1 MDELSNVFSR
11 FLVAQGLQPGD
22 VVALQLPTCLHYP
35 IAVLG
40 AWKAG
45 LIVTNMNPL
54 YTAREAAL
62 QIEDSNAKLL
72 KVQLGYVGLPLPA
85 CEVRIVGEDGHALP
99 FDQAGELAVRG
110 PHVVRE
116 YLNQPQKTAA
126 SMRDGWFFTGDM
138 AVMDERGFLQ
148 IVDRKK
154 DIILVSGLNVYP
166 NEVEGVIAEHP
177 DVLEVAVIGRPDASS
192 GEAVYA

>member
-1 MDELSNVFSR
+1 
-11 FLVAQGLQPGD
+11 
-22 VVALQLPTCLHYP
+22 
-35 IAVLG
+35 
-40 AWKAG
+40 
-45 LIVTNMNPL
+45 MN
-54 YTAREAAL
+54 
-62 QIEDSNAKLL
+62 
-72 KVQLGYVGLPLPA
+72 
-85 CEVRIVGEDGHALP
+85 
-99 FDQAGELAVRG
+99 QAGELAVRG

-154 DIILVSGLNVYP
+154 DIILVSGFNVYP

>member
-72 KVQLGYVGLPLPA
+72 KVQLGYVGLSLPA

-154 DIILVSGLNVYP
+154 DIILVSGFNVYP

>member
-154 DIILVSGLNVYP
+154 DIILVSGFNVYP